1 MNLKIYF
8 KDNNMGAKSKIFI
21 LKNSKIVVSSFFT
34 ASEEGEC
41 DDDGYNGKILFTLWA
56 TYSNFR

>member
-8 KDNNMGAKSKIFI
+8 KDNNMGAKGKIFI

-34 ASEEGEC
+34 ASEEEEC
-41 DDDGYNGKILFTLWA
+41 DDDGYNGKILFTL
-56 TYSNFR
+56 